1 MVFPKLLFLNLSF
14 NFFFLVWVKLQGDE
28 NPAKI
33 YIDEN
38 DDVADLRK
46 KVKAKYPSKLKDIDS
61 TALNFEYPE
70 TNFSKASAKIKQLLP
85 NGNTEDTPIKII
97 SKNFIQNFFNLFF
110 S

>member
-28 NPAKI
+28 NPTKI

-46 KVKAKYPSKLKDIDS
+46 KVKAEYPSKLKDIDS
-61 TALNFEYPE
+61 TALDFEFQGAD
-70 TNFSKASAKIKQLLP
+70 FSQDDTKIQSLNLKNNTAK
-85 NGNTEDTPIKII
+85 NPIKIK

-110 S
+110 F